1 MATDVTG
8 VTVATVATVA
18 AAELEPPLPLELA
31 GTGGV
36 DVHLAYSVA
45 LTVGAYDDAAS
56 WATPDPSAALF
67 QLTKS

>member
-36 DVHLAYSVA
+36 DVHFAYRVA
-45 LTVGAYDDAAS
+45 LTVGEYDDAAS
-56 WATPDPSAALF
+56 WATPDPSAAAF